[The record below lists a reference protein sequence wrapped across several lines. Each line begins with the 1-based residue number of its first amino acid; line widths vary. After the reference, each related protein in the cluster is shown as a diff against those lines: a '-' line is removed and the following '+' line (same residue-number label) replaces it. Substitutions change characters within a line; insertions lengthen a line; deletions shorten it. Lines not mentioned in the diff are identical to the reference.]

1 MEEAGRHEPVVWNG
15 RRIKAFVP
23 TLLRERDL
31 TLSGSVA
38 KRCGAAEASVE
49 TGAAAL
55 PEDYA
60 PLARLLLRAE
70 GIASSY
76 VEGVAAPVVDVVLA
90 EHDPGG
96 RHSPAAWVAAN
107 LQATT
112 DAIAHASGNEL
123 LTLADLCSWH
133 RALMAGSPTPAE
145 HVGRIR
151 TEQGWIGG
159 TSPLDAHLV
168 TPPVAQLDTLLGD
181 LLDFTNRTDVDPV
194 AQAAVAHAQFEVVHP
209 FADGNGRIGRVLI
222 LWVLTRRL
230 QLLTPPPV
238 SVLIA
243 ADVGGYASGL
253 VRFRMSDHDGW
264 VAWFADAVGG
274 AGRAQQQ
281 LIRSV
286 ERLHA
291 TWEARLR
298 DVGLRSDGAAWAV
311 LELLPRLLVL
321 TSADVV
327 AALDLTPKGARAAL
341 SDLADAGVLAR
352 YGKLSVSGRG
362 RPADLYV
369 SVELLGLAGAT
380 PLRP

>member
-1 MEEAGRHEPVVWNG
+1 MGEAGRYYRVVWNG

-23 TLLRERDL
+23 TLLFERDL
-31 TLSGSVA
+31 TLSVSAA

-90 EHDPGG
+90 EHDPSG

-107 LQATT
+107 LKATG
-112 DAIAHASGNEL
+112 DAITHASGSEP
-123 LTLADLCSWH
+123 LTLADLCTWH

-145 HVGRIR
+145 HVGHVR

-168 TPPVAQLDTLLGD
+168 TAPVAELDKLLAD
-181 LLDFTNRTDVDPV
+181 LLEFTNRSDVDPV
-194 AQAAVAHAQFEVVHP
+194 TQAAVAHAQFELIHP

-230 QLLTPPPV
+230 RLLTPPPV
-238 SVLIA
+238 SVLLA

-264 VAWFADAVGG
+264 VVWFADAVGG
-274 AGRAQQQ
+274 AGRAQRQ
-281 LIRSV
+281 LISSV

-291 TWEARLR
+291 TWHARLR
-298 DVGLRSDGAAWAV
+298 DAGLRSDAAAWAV
-311 LELLPRLLVL
+311 LELLPRHLVL

-327 AALDLTPKGARAAL
+327 AALGITPKGARAAL
-341 SDLADAGVLAR
+341 SALADVGVLSR
-352 YGKLSVSGRG
+352 YGKLSPSGRG

-380 PLRP
+380 PLR